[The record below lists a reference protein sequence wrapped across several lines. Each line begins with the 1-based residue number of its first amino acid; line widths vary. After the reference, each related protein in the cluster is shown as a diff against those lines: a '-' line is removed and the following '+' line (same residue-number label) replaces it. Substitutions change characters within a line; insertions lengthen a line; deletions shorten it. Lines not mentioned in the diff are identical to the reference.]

1 MKDVPDISSD
11 LQLAAAKGRE
21 IIAALQRLVGEV
33 EQAQSDAARLV
44 AAGKIREVA
53 QTFQLAQKHYQAA
66 LQHDPGS
73 LEAKARLAILYTK
86 QRRRPTAL
94 KTALEVAQQ
103 NAKFKFSDITGRP
116 RSVQTVL
123 GDAHRE
129 SGNAEDAKT
138 AYAAALKLQSGD
150 DYAAFRLAQLHLGS
164 GDIAAAQNLAK
175 KMGEHPEFAELHA
188 ALRLVK
194 AGSGPGLRGTIADL
208 ASKFAAAV

>member
-21 IIAALQRLVGEV
+21 IIQALERLVGEV

-53 QTFQLAQKHYQAA
+53 QTFQLAQKHYHAA
-66 LQHDPGS
+66 LQRDPGS

-123 GDAHRE
+123 GDTHRE
-129 SGNAEDAKT
+129 NGNAEDAKT

-150 DYAAFRLAQLHLGS
+150 DYAAFRLAQLYLGS
-164 GDIAAAQNLAK
+164 GDVAAAQSLAK
-175 KMGEHPEFAELHA
+175 KMGDHSEFAELNA
-188 ALRLVK
+188 ALRLVNV
-194 AGSGPGLRGTIADL
+194 GSGPGMGRIIADL
-208 ASKFAAAV
+208 TSKFGGAV